1 MKCPKCGY
9 VSFDYN
15 LSCPKCGKDISSEQ
29 ERLNLPAFKPNP
41 LSLLGT
47 LTGEA
52 GEPSVELSD
61 AESTNLSFSHEA
73 VQTFDEPSLADTGGG
88 GIDVSDDLGL
98 TLEVDE
104 PKPAKDTGEFDL
116 DLDTGDKAL
125 SDFQLDES
133 PGDALSQ
140 ESDSLILEQ
149 GTIDQEAVFGGGGET
164 ASEGEKE
171 EEEIDFSSLELSD
184 QEGAEEKGEIELKLD
199 DLQIDDAGDLGPGE
213 KASAASETEKP
224 IDIDE
229 ISMDEIP
236 LNEELLQEDGGKE
249 SARKGKAEEPLEVS
263 ADDGEAIDLDDLG
276 LDIEVEEEP
285 NQT

>member
-47 LTGEA
+47 MTGEA

-73 VQTFDEPSLADTGGG
+73 VQTFDEPSLMDTGGG
-88 GIDVSDDLGL
+88 GLDASNDLGL
-98 TLEVDE
+98 TLEADE
-104 PKPAKDTGEFDL
+104 PKSAKDTGDFDL
-116 DLDTGDKAL
+116 GTGDKAL

-133 PGDALSQ
+133 PGDALSLG
-140 ESDSLILEQ
+140 SDSLILEQ
-149 GTIDQEAVFGGGGET
+149 GTVDQEAVLGGGEEA

-199 DLQIDDAGDLGPGE
+199 DLQINDAGDLEAGE

-236 LNEELLQEDGGKE
+236 LNEELLQEDAGKE

>member
-52 GEPSVELSD
+52 GEPSVELSG
-61 AESTNLSFSHEA
+61 AESTNLSFTREA
-73 VQTFDEPSLADTGGG
+73 VQTFDEPSLMDTGGG
-88 GIDVSDDLGL
+88 GLDASDDLGL
-98 TLEVDE
+98 TLEADE
-104 PKPAKDTGEFDL
+104 PKPTKDTGEFDL
-116 DLDTGDKAL
+116 DTGDKSL

-133 PGDALSQ
+133 PGDALSL

-149 GTIDQEAVFGGGGET
+149 GTVDQEAVLGGGGEA
-164 ASEGEKE
+164 ASEGEKGE
-171 EEEIDFSSLELSD
+171 DEIDFGSLDLSD
-184 QEGAEEKGEIELKLD
+184 QESAEEKGEIELKLD
-199 DLQIDDAGDLGPGE
+199 DLQINDAGDLEAGE